1 MDLIASPYPGYDLL
15 DSGDGRKLERIA
27 GVVVDRPSPQAIWRR
42 RLDAAA
48 WSAATSI
55 VVRTP
60 DGGGFWKHQGGE
72 PSGLRFAWSPP
83 GGRALAFALRFTS
96 FGHCGLFFEQ
106 ECVWRLL
113 SRATADA
120 GRRLGRQPKL
130 LNLFGYTGAASL
142 AMAAAGAEVFH
153 VDSARGVL
161 AWGKESEAASDLGDG
176 RVRWVH
182 EDAQKFLDHSQRKGF
197 RYDGILAD
205 PPSWG
210 HGANKETWQFDE
222 GVQRL
227 ADSCR
232 AVLAESGFLLLTG
245 HTPGVQHAALANV
258 VAAAGF
264 PAVVAGEMGVVHR
277 DDSRVLPAGL
287 FALGGIGIDPQALLV
302 AG

>member
-1 MDLIASPYPGYDLL
+1 VTDLIATPYPGYDLL

-27 GVVVDRPSPQAIWRR
+27 GVVVDRPSPPAIWRR
-42 RLDAAA
+42 RLGAEA
-48 WSAATSI
+48 WAAATSV

-60 DGGGFWKHQGGE
+60 DGGGFWKHRDRE
-72 PSGLRFAWSPP
+72 PAGLRFPWAGPR
-83 GGRALAFALRFTS
+83 GLEFVLRFTS

-106 ECVWRLL
+106 EPVWRLL
-113 SRATADA
+113 AAATAA
-120 GRRLGRQPKL
+120 ASQRLGRQPKV

-161 AWGKESEAASDLGDG
+161 AWGKESEAVSELGTG

-222 GVQRL
+222 GLQRL
-227 ADSCR
+227 VDSCH
-232 AVLAESGFLLLTG
+232 AVLAAPGFLLLTG
-245 HTPGVQHAALANV
+245 HTPGVQHQALGNV

-264 PAVVAGEMGVVHR
+264 TAVAAGEMGVVHR
-277 DDSRVLPAGL
+277 DDPRVLPAGI
-287 FALGGIGIDPQALLV
+287 FALGGDGLDPVGLLPP
-302 AG
+302 G